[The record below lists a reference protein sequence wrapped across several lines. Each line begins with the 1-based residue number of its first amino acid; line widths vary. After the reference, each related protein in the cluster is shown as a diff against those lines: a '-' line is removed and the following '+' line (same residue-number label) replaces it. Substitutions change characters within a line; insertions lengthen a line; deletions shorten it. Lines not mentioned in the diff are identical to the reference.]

1 MLFFALMLLA
11 FRWYSERRDWKR
23 YALVVLLFALGLMSK
38 PMLVTVPFVLLLLDY
53 WPLQRTS
60 ETSWRRLILEKLP
73 LVAMSIASSIV
84 TMVAQAGGGAIHKE
98 FPLSNRLLNAMASY
112 ARYLGK
118 AIWPSHLASFY
129 PHPEHIPMLQWMLRA
144 VAMIAITTAVAWRRE
159 HRYLTVGWLW
169 FAGTM
174 VPMIGLVPVGE
185 QAMADRYAY
194 LPFIGLF
201 IAAVW
206 GIAEWTRRRQI
217 PVMYSAGAACSILVA
232 LATVTHAQIGYWKNT
247 KTLWTH
253 TLAVTGPNFVAEDS
267 LGAELIDEGK
277 LQEAVQH
284 FQTAAAIN
292 PRDAFSRLDLG
303 VCQKRLGN
311 IVAAAENYE
320 AALELSSDRNLRAT
334 AFANLGSI
342 YRVRADYARARASYE
357 SAIQLLPDSTQALTG
372 AGLVAQKIGDPATA
386 ASYFARAAKSTPS
399 DTEFLLLSQALAKS
413 GHQSDAQI
421 ALTRAQSMSQN
432 WSATVQTVNHLLQ
445 E

>member
-1 MLFFALMLLA
+1 
-11 FRWYSERRDWKR
+11 
-23 YALVVLLFALGLMSK
+23 
-38 PMLVTVPFVLLLLDY
+38 
-53 WPLQRTS
+53 
-60 ETSWRRLILEKLP
+60 
-73 LVAMSIASSIV
+73 
-84 TMVAQAGGGAIHKE
+84 
-98 FPLSNRLLNAMASY
+98 
-112 ARYLGK
+112 
-118 AIWPSHLASFY
+118 
-129 PHPEHIPMLQWMLRA
+129 
-144 VAMIAITTAVAWRRE
+144 
-159 HRYLTVGWLW
+159 
-169 FAGTM
+169 
-174 VPMIGLVPVGE
+174 MIGLVPVGE

-217 PVMYSAGAACSILVA
+217 PVMYSAGSACSILVA

-292 PRDAFSRLDLG
+292 PRDAFNRLDLG
-303 VCQKRLGN
+303 VCQKRFGN